1 VSYKYQS
8 KSIMPRARQNTALR
22 AQVAPDQG
30 RKRRRARPGVRAL
43 REIRKYQKSTDRLIP
58 FAPFARLVREIAQD
72 FVMDLRFQRVAV
84 EALQEA
90 SEAYLT
96 DLFGDAQLAAIHAGR
111 VTIMPKNVQIARRI
125 KKERL

>member
-1 VSYKYQS
+1 
-8 KSIMPRARQNTALR
+8 
-22 AQVAPDQG
+22 VAPDQG